1 MKVMADGGRG
11 FENDAVP
18 SDDGIVDRHI
28 LDLDDTKLDWRRRM
42 SKF

>member
-1 MKVMADGGRG
+1 VMVMG
-11 FENDAVP
+11 
-18 SDDGIVDRHI
+18 DGIVDRQSSIVTYYI